1 VNTTNIQNTVYYW
14 DGIKYVY
21 YNGVSGS
28 QADEGSN
35 VVNGGSQ
42 YIPAL
47 QGFFVKA
54 TASGNFTIPL
64 AARTHN
70 SQSLWKTSK
79 SSYSDFDM
87 KYLKLKTENEQ
98 GTDELSIRFFD
109 PATQNFDAD
118 FDAYKMYSPSI
129 PNIFSLAGN
138 IPMAIQSL
146 PEFDISIIIPVQLK
160 AAAKGE
166 YSITLNS
173 SNMPDTVTI
182 YLKDIKS
189 GKTAAL
195 RNEYLSVDFA
205 SAGETKDFQLYF
217 KNSNSPE
224 EPLEALRI
232 YVTGKTINL
241 QNLSSELNY
250 SLSIYNILGQKLL
263 SQSLSEENPSV
274 ETNLKTGVYFILI
287 ENGVFQMTEKIVI
300 E

>member
-1 VNTTNIQNTVYYW
+1 
-14 DGIKYVY
+14 
-21 YNGVSGS
+21 
-28 QADEGSN
+28 
-35 VVNGGSQ
+35 
-42 YIPAL
+42 
-47 QGFFVKA
+47 
-54 TASGNFTIPL
+54 
-64 AARTHN
+64 
-70 SQSLWKTSK
+70 
-79 SSYSDFDM
+79 
-87 KYLKLKTENEQ
+87 
-98 GTDELSIRFFD
+98 
-109 PATQNFDAD
+109 
-118 FDAYKMYSPSI
+118 
-129 PNIFSLAGN
+129 
-138 IPMAIQSL
+138 
-146 PEFDISIIIPVQLK
+146 
-160 AAAKGE
+160 
-166 YSITLNS
+166 
-173 SNMPDTVTI
+173 MPDTVTI